1 MIEKSQFQ
9 IFDSFHIQPIDLRIF
24 EFFHNLSIC
33 MDFKMKPS
41 NFNFPHSPPPQPQEK
56 NQFQVKPHAFLELP
70 SS

>member
-56 NQFQVKPHAFLELP
+56 KSV
-70 SS
+70 SSQTSCIPRVAK